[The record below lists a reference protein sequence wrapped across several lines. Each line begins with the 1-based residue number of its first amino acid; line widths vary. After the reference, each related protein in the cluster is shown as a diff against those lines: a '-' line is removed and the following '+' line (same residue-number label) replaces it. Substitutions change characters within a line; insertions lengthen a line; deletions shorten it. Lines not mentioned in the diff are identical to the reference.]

1 MTISAASIPVGAT
14 YAPTGG
20 VATSFV
26 SLGQTTDSHKLFLD
40 DSSSFILRK
49 TLSVTSKA
57 PTPSSGAPNG
67 YTQQRNS
74 VVFLQP
80 KLLANGNY
88 TKNSI
93 RVEVSYDPEAS
104 AAERAELRE
113 MLAHLGSDADFD
125 NLFDQGS
132 VA

>member
-1 MTISAASIPVGAT
+1 MTISAASIPVGAS

-26 SLGQTTDSHKLFLD
+26 SLGQTVDAHTLFLD
-40 DSSSFILRK
+40 DSSDFILRK
-49 TLSVTSKA
+49 TLKVTSKA
-57 PTPSSGAPNG
+57 PTPSNGAPNG

-88 TKNSI
+88 TTNSLRI
-93 RVEVSYDPEAS
+93 EVSYDPETTT
-104 AAERAELRE
+104 AERAEMRE
-113 MLAHLGSDADFD
+113 MLSHLGVDADFD